1 MTAGWKSGKLSCLN
15 QLGELIKARLLQ
27 HCTDDRALLP
37 LLLLSHQ
44 TPLSVECGM
53 AKECSSKIVS
63 HPLCSALAHRL
74 IAASSSSHLPLC
86 LSVLSV
92 DLLSRKEKKWKEA
105 KELTKNEKKAKNK
118 KQQEEEE
125 ESDRN
130 AKGERC
136 VIVIVDPSL
145 LPSFLPSCEPM
156 Q

>member
-1 MTAGWKSGKLSCLN
+1 MTAGWKSGKPSCLN
-15 QLGELIKARLLQ
+15 QLGELIKPRLLQ

-37 LLLLSHQ
+37 LLLLLLSHQ

-92 DLLSRKEKKWKEA
+92 DLLSRKEKNGKK
-105 KELTKNEKKAKNK
+105 LKN
-118 KQQEEEE
+118 
-125 ESDRN
+125 
-130 AKGERC
+130 
-136 VIVIVDPSL
+136 
-145 LPSFLPSCEPM
+145 
-156 Q
+156 